1 MAKRV
6 FLIVFD
12 SFGIGGAH
20 DAADFG
26 DECSN
31 TLKSISQSR
40 YFKIK
45 TLKKLGLFNIDGV
58 DVGEKEKNPIG
69 SYARAVEKSNGK
81 DSTIGHWEIA
91 GIISKTPFPLFPN
104 GFPTSFIKKLEKV
117 WNRKIIVNKPYSGT
131 QVLIDYGQEHINTGK
146 IIVYTSGDSVLQVAC
161 HNSVASVEELYKM
174 CEQARELCTGDFAVG
189 RVIARPF
196 IGEYPNF
203 IRTHDRKDYS
213 LTPPKKTIL
222 NKIQEKSMD
231 VIAIG
236 KINALFN
243 GYGITESY
251 ITSSDE
257 DGMKKT
263 IQMTE
268 RDFNGLCFVNL
279 VDFDTEFGHRNNIDG
294 YANNLSKMDKHVGKL
309 IKCLTED
316 DVLVITADHG
326 CDPATESTD
335 HSRENVPV
343 LIYQKGKTSQNLGTF
358 SSFAD
363 IGKLIL
369 DELTN
374 NKKIPN

>member
-1 MAKRV
+1 MAKRA

-20 DAADFG
+20 DASKFG
-26 DECSN
+26 DEGSN
-31 TLKSISQSR
+31 TLKSISKSKK
-40 YFKIK
+40 FKIK
-45 TLKKLGLFNIDGV
+45 NLKKLGLFNIDGV
-58 DVGEKEKNPIG
+58 DVSEKEKSPIA
-69 SYARAVEKSNGK
+69 SFARAVEQSNGK

-91 GIISKTPFPLFPN
+91 GIVSKEPFPLFPN
-104 GFPTSFIKKLEKV
+104 GFPDDLIQKLEQAWGREV
-117 WNRKIIVNKPYSGT
+117 IVNKPYSGT
-131 QVLIDYGQEHINTGK
+131 AVLEDFGREHIETGK

-161 HNSVASVEELYKM
+161 HDSVASVEELYKM
-174 CEQARELCTGDFAVG
+174 CEQARELCSGKYAVG

-196 IGEYPNF
+196 VGEYPNF
-203 IRTHDRKDYS
+203 VRTHDRKDFS
-213 LTPPKKTIL
+213 LTPPEKTIL
-222 NKIQEKSMD
+222 NKIQEKGMD

-251 ITSSDE
+251 LTSSDL
-257 DGMKKT
+257 DGMDKT
-263 IQMTE
+263 IQMAK

-294 YANNLSKMDKHVGKL
+294 YAENLSNVDKKL
-309 IKCLTED
+309 GDLINILTED

-343 LIYQKGKTSQNLGTF
+343 LVYQKGKVSENLGTF
-358 SSFAD
+358 SSFSN
-363 IGKLIL
+363 IGKIVYNF
-369 DELTN
+369 LTN
-374 NKKIPN
+374 K